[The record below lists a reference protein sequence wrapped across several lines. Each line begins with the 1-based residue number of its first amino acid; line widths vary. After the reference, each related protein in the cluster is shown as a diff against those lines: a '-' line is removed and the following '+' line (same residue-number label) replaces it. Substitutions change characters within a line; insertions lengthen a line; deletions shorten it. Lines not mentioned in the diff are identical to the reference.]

1 VNKNRNRL
9 ASLKQKYDEARHKLE
24 KIERALIKA
33 ENENNKE
40 NASKCKKYKKLYD
53 QKVKDLKI
61 TLKQTKSKLDK
72 YVEIVS
78 AKNSANNNNNKK
90 AEEVFKKP
98 SQMTADSS
106 QAKANEKQQ
115 IHAKDAQQ
123 KETKPTQPQP
133 QPPTVLK
140 LPFPVLNDKRD
151 FQTILKT
158 LETKYSELQNKKEAN
173 RKSIDSF
180 SSFTSDKK
188 LLEKNEQMVDK
199 LKQLDKSI
207 SLLIQRLVKQMDY
220 LKLSLNLESIKKRN
234 LMSDS
239 ETISRMSHT
248 LGEMFNYMKN
258 ENKEYIMKQKKLND
272 PNEIEGK

>member
-1 VNKNRNRL
+1 VNKTKNRL

-72 YVEIVS
+72 YVEIVN
-78 AKNSANNNNNKK
+78 AKNSANSNNKK

-98 SQMTADSS
+98 SQMTADLS
-106 QAKANEKQQ
+106 QTKVNEKQQ
-115 IHAKDAQQ
+115 ILAKDVQ
-123 KETKPTQPQP
+123 KETKPIQQQPQA
-133 QPPTVLK
+133 QTVLK

-188 LLEKNEQMVDK
+188 LMEKNEQMVDK

-258 ENKEYIMKQKKLND
+258 ENKEYIMKQKKLSD